1 MDALTVVG
9 TVCGLVGWASL
20 ILSAFG
26 RLALYRAAGVFAVG
40 NGANALDAWLHG
52 NLLVAGLEAGLSAL
66 GAWQWWNGGG
76 GGGTRRRLRAL
87 RGVFRG
93 VRRTAP
99 VAGGAS

>member
-1 MDALTVVG
+1 MGVLDIVQAVTATG
-9 TVCGLVGWASL
+9 GWACLLLLVSL
-20 ILSAFG
+20 W
-26 RLALYRAAGVFAVG
+26 RTAGWFAVA
-40 NGANALDAWLHG
+40 NGA
-52 NLLVAGLEAGLSAL
+52 LLVADVVRGGHLVEALLAAVVC
-66 GAWQWWNGGG
+66 AWDVWIWWNGGG